1 MEDFARNQIVE
12 NVKIHITYILIEH
25 SVLTII
31 AISKLM
37 DVGIDAQKHTSHSWW
52 NFFFTKSSTAQNCFL
67 HYLNPLLVS
76 LITLFLLTLWN
87 CYLTYRIK
95 ETSHV
100 T

>member
-1 MEDFARNQIVE
+1 MK
-12 NVKIHITYILIEH
+12 NVTDTHNHILIEH

-37 DVGIDAQKHTSHSWW
+37 GVGIDAQKHTSHSWW
-52 NFFFTKSSTAQNCFL
+52 NFFFTKSSTAEKLFSAL
-67 HYLNPLLVS
+67 FNPLLVS

>member
-1 MEDFARNQIVE
+1 MK
-12 NVKIHITYILIEH
+12 NVTDTHNHILIEH

-37 DVGIDAQKHTSHSWW
+37 GVGIDAQKHTSHSWW
-52 NFFFTKSSTAQNCFL
+52 NFFYTKSPTAQKVFPAL
-67 HYLNPLLVS
+67 LNPILVS